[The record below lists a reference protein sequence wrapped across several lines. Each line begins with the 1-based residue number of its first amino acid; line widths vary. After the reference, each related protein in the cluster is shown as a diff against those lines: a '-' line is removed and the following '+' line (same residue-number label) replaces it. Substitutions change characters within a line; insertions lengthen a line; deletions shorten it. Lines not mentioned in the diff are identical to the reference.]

1 MKKQAGFFFSLILV
15 AAFLG
20 HPGQGVAAELPGKR
34 VDLAAELSGKTF
46 FVKERTRDKKAV
58 NAFYAYFKKEGDL
71 AIKFTPTH
79 SKSGKWSV
87 DGKGTLCLTRIWHK
101 SNETSLNI
109 TKCGRLVKESPAAYT
124 WYDERGEVEA
134 HFILEGEG
142 NRLP

>member
-1 MKKQAGFFFSLILV
+1 MKKQAGFFFLLILV

-20 HPGQGVAAELPGKR
+20 HPGQGVAAELPEKR
-34 VDLAAELSGKTF
+34 VDLAAELSDKTF

-58 NAFYAYFKKEGDL
+58 NEFYAYFKKEGEL

-79 SKSGKWSV
+79 FKSGEWRV
-87 DGKGTLCLTRIWHK
+87 DGKRTLCLTRIWHK
-101 SNETSLNI
+101 SNQTSINI

-124 WYDERGEVEA
+124 WYDEQGEVEA
-134 HFILEGEG
+134 HFLLEGEG